1 MKTYSKLSG
10 RTGSQI
16 LVEIDSGSVLLT
28 FVQIAPADL
37 AVTYGPPAGYQDC
50 LGKQSWN
57 SSSPHKAHW

>member
-1 MKTYSKLSG
+1 MP
-10 RTGSQI
+10 
-16 LVEIDSGSVLLT
+16 LT

-57 SSSPHKAHW
+57 SSCPHKAHW